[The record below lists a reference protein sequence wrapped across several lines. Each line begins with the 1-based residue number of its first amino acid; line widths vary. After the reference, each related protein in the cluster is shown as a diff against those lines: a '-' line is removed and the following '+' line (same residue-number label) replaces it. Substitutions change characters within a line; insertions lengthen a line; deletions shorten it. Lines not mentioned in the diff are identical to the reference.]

1 MIITRYT
8 SDRITTQNSKTS
20 GLERRLLSLR
30 TLVLA
35 EDSGLIPITYM
46 VAQNPLNSTGN
57 THKAHIGTHTY
68 IHICKTLINA
78 HKKI

>member
-35 EDSGLIPITYM
+35 EDSGLIPITHLAILTP
-46 VAQNPLNSTGN
+46 VSGDLKLLSDF
-57 THKAHIGTHTY
+57 
-68 IHICKTLINA
+68 
-78 HKKI
+78 